1 MIENSH
7 EPTLNIVRGNDAYLS
22 IRLTLKE
29 DELQAG
35 QPSSS
40 SVDFV
45 PSGSSPVMVIL
56 RSGNKKWSFTA
67 NVDGCIA
74 GVALPD
80 TLPSGLYSL
89 EVMCR
94 DDNDNDY
101 RFMRQKAVRIVES
114 TAEAYL
120 DPGVE
125 FDARCRYMTAEFVR
139 GVDMSNYYTK
149 EEIDNKGFLTQHQ
162 DISGKADLEK
172 NTRRLSYM
180 QASAVVLASINGD
193 TSSVSSFSEGDIFF
207 SEDTEKLYMVS
218 GNEATVI
225 GEPDDKLVYFDLG
238 TNKHYRYDFSQG
250 FVEIGGGSGGG
261 GAQVQSDWK
270 ESDTSSPAY
279 IKNKPT
285 IPTAINGKSAYQIA
299 LDNGFEGSEADW
311 LASLHGQDGQDGQ
324 DGQNGQD
331 GHDGQD
337 GQNGVDGQ
345 DGADGK
351 SAYQSYLDTTT
362 DSPKKTEAQWVA
374 SLKGEQGNNGFSV
387 NETSTA
393 IVFTVW
399 QGATIQEKSTKI
411 TISA

>member
-1 MIENSH
+1 MIENSY

-29 DELQAG
+29 EELQGG

-40 SVDFV
+40 SVDFF
-45 PSGSSPVMVIL
+45 PSSSSPVMVVL

-67 NVDGCIA
+67 NVVGCIA
-74 GVALPD
+74 GVTLPD

-89 EVMCR
+89 EILCK
-94 DDNDNDY
+94 DDSGNDY
-101 RFMRQKAVRIVES
+101 RYMRQEAVRVVES
-114 TAEAYL
+114 TAEACL
-120 DPGVE
+120 DPAVE
-125 FDARCRYMTAEFVR
+125 FDARCRYITAEFLH
-139 GVDMSNYYTK
+139 GGGIDPSNYYTK

-162 DISGKADLEK
+162 DISGKADLET
-172 NTRRLSYM
+172 NTRRLLYM
-180 QASAVVLASINGD
+180 QSAAIVLASINGD
-193 TSSVSSFSEGDIFF
+193 ISDVSSYSVGDIFF
-207 SEDTEKLYMVS
+207 SEDTEKLYLVS
-218 GNEATVI
+218 SNGAKVI
-225 GEPDDKLVYFDLG
+225 GEPDDKLIYFDLG
-238 TNKHYRYDFSQG
+238 TSKLYRYDLSQG
-250 FVEIGGGSGGG
+250 FVEIASGGS
-261 GAQVQSDWK
+261 GAQVQSDWD
-270 ESDTSSPAY
+270 ETDTSSPAY
-279 IKNKPT
+279 IKHKPT

-299 LDNGFEGSEADW
+299 QDNGFTGTEAEW
-311 LASLHGQDGQDGQ
+311 LASLHGQDGADGQ

-399 QGATIQEKSTKI
+399 QGATIEETATKI